1 MARPKEFD
9 RDSALQ
15 KAVEVF
21 CDHGYDGTSTEELL
35 RAMDISRQSLYDTFG
50 DKRQLYLQALQ
61 QYLADS
67 IGEQI
72 RALNSSPSSLRAVE
86 AMLHAFVA
94 KAGGAE
100 ARGCLGIGATCEFGV
115 SDREVMALI
124 ITADKTLQSS
134 LERRINEGKNAGEI
148 GADIDARAAAQ
159 FIKATFLGI
168 KVAARGGAP
177 ADALRNIARMAVRSL
192 K

>member
-9 RDSALQ
+9 RDTALQ
-15 KAVEVF
+15 KAVAVF
-21 CDHGYDGTSTEELL
+21 CDHGYDGASTEELL

-61 QYLADS
+61 QYVADS
-67 IGEQI
+67 VGEQI
-72 RALNSSPSSLRAVE
+72 RALNSSPSSLKGVE
-86 AMLHAFVA
+86 AALQAFVA
-94 KAGGAE
+94 KARGAE
-100 ARGCLGIGATCEFGV
+100 APGCLGIGATCEFGV
-115 SDREVMALI
+115 SDREVTALI
-124 ITADKTLQSS
+124 STADKTLQSS
-134 LERRINEGKNAGEI
+134 LERRINEGKDAGEI

-159 FIKATFLGI
+159 FIKATFAGI

-177 ADALRNIARMAVRSL
+177 ADTLRNIARMAVRSL

>member
-9 RDSALQ
+9 RDTALQ
-15 KAVEVF
+15 KAVGVF
-21 CDHGYDGTSTEELL
+21 CNYGYDGTSTEQLI

-61 QYLADS
+61 QYVADS
-67 IGEQI
+67 VGEQI
-72 RALNSSPSSLRAVE
+72 RALNSSPSSLKGVE
-86 AMLHAFVA
+86 AALQAFVVTA
-94 KAGGAE
+94 SGAE
-100 ARGCLGIGATCEFGV
+100 APGCLGIGATCEFGV
-115 SDREVMALI
+115 SDREVTTLI
-124 ITADKTLQSS
+124 GTADKALQSS
-134 LERRINEGKNAGEI
+134 LERRINEGKDAGEI

-159 FIKATFLGI
+159 FIKATLAGI

-177 ADALRNIARMAVRSL
+177 ADTLRNIARMAVRSL

>member
-9 RDSALQ
+9 RDTALQ
-15 KAVEVF
+15 QAVDVF

-61 QYLADS
+61 QYVADS
-67 IGEQI
+67 VGEQI
-72 RALNSSPSSLRAVE
+72 RALNSSPSSLKGVE
-86 AMLHAFVA
+86 AVLQAFVA
-94 KAGGAE
+94 KAGGVE
-100 ARGCLGIGATCEFGV
+100 APGCLGIGATCEFGV
-115 SDREVMALI
+115 SDREVTALI
-124 ITADKTLQSS
+124 STADKALQSS
-134 LERRINEGKNAGEI
+134 LERRIDEGKDAGEI

-159 FIKATFLGI
+159 FIKATFAGI

-177 ADALRNIARMAVRSL
+177 ADTLRDIARMAVRSL

>member
-9 RDSALQ
+9 RDTALQ
-15 KAVEVF
+15 KAVDVF
-21 CDHGYDGTSTEELL
+21 CDHGYDGTSTEELI

-61 QYLADS
+61 QYVFDS
-67 IGEQI
+67 VGEQI
-72 RALNSSPSSLRAVE
+72 RALNSSPSSLKGVE
-86 AMLHAFVA
+86 AALQAFVVNA
-94 KAGGAE
+94 SSAE
-100 ARGCLGIGATCEFGV
+100 APGCLGIGATCEFGV
-115 SDREVMALI
+115 SDREVTTLI
-124 ITADKTLQSS
+124 SAADKALQSS
-134 LERRINEGKNAGEI
+134 LERRINEGKDAGEI

-159 FIKATFLGI
+159 FIKATFAGI

-177 ADALRNIARMAVRSL
+177 ADTLRNIARMAVRSL

>member
-61 QYLADS
+61 QYVADS
-67 IGEQI
+67 VGEQI
-72 RALNSSPSSLRAVE
+72 RALNGSPSSLKGIESA
-86 AMLHAFVA
+86 LQAFVLN
-94 KAGGAE
+94 AGSAE
-100 ARGCLGIGATCEFGV
+100 APGCLGIGATCEFGV
-115 SDREVMALI
+115 SDREVTALI
-124 ITADKTLQSS
+124 STADRALQSS
-134 LERRINEGKNAGEI
+134 LERRINEGKDAGEI
-148 GADIDARAAAQ
+148 SADIDARSAAQ
-159 FIKATFLGI
+159 FIKATFAGI
-168 KVAARGGAP
+168 KVAARGGAS
-177 ADALRNIARMAVRSL
+177 AETLRNIARIAVRSL